1 MTLEQ
6 LIASKGATFGPSG
19 WITVDQTR
27 IDTFADVTLDHQWLH
42 VDRERAEQS
51 PFGSTIAH
59 GYLTLA
65 LISGAHFELG
75 LFPEGV
81 TVVNYGLDRVRFT
94 APVPSGSRV
103 RISIVLSDVSER
115 RAGRWLLRTASSV
128 WLEGTK
134 TPALAADAL
143 FLLLPDA

>member
-1 MTLEQ
+1 VTLEQ
-6 LIASKGATFGPSG
+6 LIDARGATFGPSA
-19 WITVDQTR
+19 WITIDQAR

-42 VDRERAEQS
+42 VDPERALRS
-51 PFGSTIAH
+51 TFGGTIAH
-59 GYLTLA
+59 GYLTLS

-75 LFPEGV
+75 LFPEDV
-81 TVVNYGLDRVRFT
+81 TVLNYGLDRVRFT

-103 RISIVLSDVSER
+103 RTSIVLSDVSER

-134 TPALAADAL
+134 TPALSADAL
-143 FLLLPDA
+143 FLLLPG